1 MAKPHPKNCSLPPL
15 FFTADD
21 RDQPI
26 EETSVPKDWGYAG
39 PDQPHSMDEPFSSS
53 PFSQEPG
60 RGQAAIP
67 PTTNITPSIQ
77 QLRFLPDDDPVH
89 GVFSSGIFFCH
100 APSSPPKAPNT
111 SLSSRNM
118 HLQTSQDSSCQ
129 PARLLL
135 LGMLQTLARSR
146 GQFAQ
151 ATGTNLHSMERSGST
166 PCLGKALWANSG
178 VDVLIFNVFFS
189 SVFMHFKPLSLLDR
203 VEPQRGG
210 LWMGM
215 RSRR

>member
-1 MAKPHPKNCSLPPL
+1 M
-15 FFTADD
+15 
-21 RDQPI
+21 Q
-26 EETSVPKDWGYAG
+26 G
-39 PDQPHSMDEPFSSS
+39 QSS
-53 PFSQEPG
+53 PTAWMSHSPAAPSPRSLAEG
-60 RGQAAIP
+60 RQPFP
-67 PTTNITPSIQ
+67 PTNNITPSIQ
-77 QLRFLPDDDPVH
+77 QLRFLPADDPVH

-178 VDVLIFNVFFS
+178 VDVLIFNFFFS